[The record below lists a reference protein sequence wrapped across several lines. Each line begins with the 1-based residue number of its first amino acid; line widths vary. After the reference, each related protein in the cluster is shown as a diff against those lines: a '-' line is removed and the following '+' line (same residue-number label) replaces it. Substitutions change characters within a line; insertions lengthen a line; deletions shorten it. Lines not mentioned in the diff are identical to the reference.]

1 MKHILFILLSLSCS
15 TLAAQD
21 RSLADALALT
31 LIHNPELNSFNYD
44 IRSTDAKLL
53 QAGTRPNPILDV
65 ETENIDAPKFL
76 QTTFLLSQL
85 IELGG
90 KRSARLQFAQA
101 ERDRAF
107 LDYEVKK
114 RQLFVDTTLLFIDV
128 LINQEKVVFLDENF
142 KMLEQFSSIVEKRL
156 QAGKASIVEEANFKV
171 HLTTA
176 LIDLKNAQ
184 NDLRS
189 SKNKLAS
196 QWGATNDC
204 FEVIGNLDW
213 TSAVFCLEEIGGL
226 IQNHPQ
232 IIRSQLEGNLRS
244 ARIAMERSRAY
255 PDVNLRGGPR
265 YLNEANKWVWVV
277 GLTIPIPISDRNQ
290 GRIWE
295 ASEDFAKLEKE
306 KESLWVRL
314 LTELNTSYS
323 TLQATMSELKLLKE
337 IALPATQKAYDFS
350 FKGYE
355 QARYNYLE
363 LIETARSYRTSKMR
377 YLQALG
383 EYNKALAIL
392 EGLTG
397 SQVYRPLETGIYNNQ
412 CE

>member
-1 MKHILFILLSLSCS
+1 MKQILILLSLICS

-21 RSLADALALT
+21 HSLADALALT
-31 LIHNPELNSFNYD
+31 LLNNPELSSFNYD
-44 IRSTDAKLL
+44 IRSTDARLL
-53 QAGTRPNPILDV
+53 QAGMRPNPILDV
-65 ETENIDAPKFL
+65 GTENIDAPKFV

-90 KRSARLQFAQA
+90 KRNARLQFARA

-128 LINQEKVVFLDENF
+128 LLNQERVVFLDENL
-142 KMLEQFSSIVEKRL
+142 KMLQEFSLIVEKRL
-156 QAGKASIVEEANFKV
+156 QAGKASIIEEANFKV
-171 HLTTA
+171 LLTTA

-184 NDLRS
+184 NDLKN
-189 SKNKLAS
+189 SKNKLAA
-196 QWGATNDC
+196 QWGGTDDRYAAL
-204 FEVIGNLDW
+204 GNLDW
-213 TSAVFCLEEIGGL
+213 TPEIFSLEQIGGL
-226 IQNHPQ
+226 IQSHPQ
-232 IIRSQLEGNLRS
+232 VTRSQLEGNLRA
-244 ARIAMERSRAY
+244 ARIAMQRSLAY
-255 PDVNLRGGPR
+255 PDVSLRGGPR

-277 GLTIPIPISDRNQ
+277 GITIPIPIHDRNQ

-295 ASEDFAKLEKE
+295 SSEDFAKLEKE
-306 KESLWVRL
+306 KEALWVKL
-314 LTELNTSYS
+314 LTELNTSYA
-323 TLQATMSELKLLKE
+323 TLQATMSELTLLKE

-355 QARYNYLE
+355 LARYNYLE
-363 LIETARSYRTSKMR
+363 LIETERAHRTSKMR

-383 EYNKALAIL
+383 EYNKAVAIL

-397 SQVYRPLETGIYNNQ
+397 SRINSQQ